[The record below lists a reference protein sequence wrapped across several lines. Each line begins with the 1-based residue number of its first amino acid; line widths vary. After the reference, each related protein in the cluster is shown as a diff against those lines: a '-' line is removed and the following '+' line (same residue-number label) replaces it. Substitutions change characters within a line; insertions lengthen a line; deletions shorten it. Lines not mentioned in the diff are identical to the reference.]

1 MRLQKRTIY
10 ISLIMCF
17 ISMIYSISVEW
28 QWDFFAFSP
37 ERLTFF
43 NNISL
48 GIFAS
53 AFLMLSIGTMTY
65 LYESHKT
72 IYELKSLFALAL
84 HHSYNI
90 NSFDEFNIK
99 LQEIQLLHAKNSPLD
114 FCPILPTKKNK
125 HVLEMQKYVQQI
137 REFYIVQEALPDN
150 EKHIKFNERFDEWY
164 AKFQELDVFFE
175 LGILPAK

>member
-1 MRLQKRTIY
+1 ML
-10 ISLIMCF
+10 ISLIICLF
-17 ISMIYSISVEW
+17 SLLLSTSIEW
-28 QWDFFAFSP
+28 QWIPAAFFDNHA
-37 ERLTFF
+37 TFID
-43 NNISL
+43 NIAM

-99 LQEIQLLHAKNSPLD
+99 LQEIQLLHAKNGPLD
-114 FCPILPTKKNK
+114 FCPILPTQKNK
-125 HVLEMQKYVQQI
+125 RVLEMQQYVQQI
-137 REFYIVQEALPDN
+137 REFYIVQEQLPDD
-150 EKHIKFNERFDEWY
+150 EKHIKFNDRFDEWY
-164 AKFQELDVFFE
+164 AKFQALDVYFG
-175 LGILPAK
+175 LGVLPTK